1 MSVSFFVETEWRYI
15 MFEVNE
21 YVFYGSEGICK
32 IDDIVSSPFSDVK
45 TDTKYYV
52 LHSLHGG
59 SNTAYVP
66 FDGASSLIRAVMTK
80 GEIESLIAKIPSIE
94 LFEECPLKLLK
105 EKYAISIRSGDPA
118 EWIKVIKTVHDRTVN
133 GRDGGKKVS
142 DAERVYA
149 ENAKRF
155 LHKEI
160 SIVLGIPT
168 DDVENYI
175 IERMK

>member
-1 MSVSFFVETEWRYI
+1 

-45 TDTKYYV
+45 SDTKYYV

-59 SNTAYVP
+59 SNTAYIP
-66 FDGASSLIRAVMTK
+66 FDGASSLIRSVMTK
-80 GEIESLIAKIPSIE
+80 NEINSLIAKISSIE

-105 EKYAISIRSGDPA
+105 EKYTIAIRSGDPS
-118 EWIKVIKTVHDRTVN
+118 EWIRVIKTVQNRTIN

-142 DAERVYA
+142 EAEKSFA

-155 LHKEI
+155 LHMEI
-160 SIVLGIPT
+160 SIVLGIPY

-175 IERMK
+175 IEKMK

>member
-1 MSVSFFVETEWRYI
+1 

-45 TDTKYYV
+45 SDMKYYV

-59 SNTAYVP
+59 NNTAYVP

-80 GEIESLIAKIPSIE
+80 AEIDLLIAKIPSIE
-94 LFEECPLKLLK
+94 LFDECPLKLLK
-105 EKYAISIRSGDPA
+105 EKYAISIRSGDPCQ
-118 EWIKVIKTVHDRTVN
+118 WVKVIKTVHDRTVN

-142 DAERVYA
+142 DAEKVYA

-155 LHKEI
+155 LHMEL
-160 SIVLGIPT
+160 SIVLGIPCE
-168 DDVENYI
+168 DVENYI
-175 IERMK
+175 AARIK

>member
-1 MSVSFFVETEWRYI
+1 

-45 TDTKYYV
+45 SDTKYYV

-59 SNTAYVP
+59 NNTAYVP

-80 GEIESLIAKIPSIE
+80 ADIDSLIAKIPSVE

-105 EKYAISIRSGDPA
+105 EKYAISIRSGDPC
-118 EWIKVIKTVHDRTVN
+118 EWVKVIKTVQNRTIN

-142 DAERVYA
+142 DAEKVYA
-149 ENAKRF
+149 ENAKKF
-155 LHKEI
+155 LYKEI
-160 SIVLGIPT
+160 SIVLDIPCES
-168 DDVENYI
+168 VESYI
-175 IERMK
+175 MERIK

>member
-1 MSVSFFVETEWRYI
+1 

-21 YVFYGSEGICK
+21 YVFYGTEGICK

-45 TDTKYYV
+45 SDMKYYV

-80 GEIESLIAKIPSIE
+80 SEIDSLISKIPSIE

-105 EKYAISIRSGDPA
+105 EKYAIAIRSGDPA
-118 EWIKVIKTVHDRTVN
+118 EWVKVIKTVADRTIN

-142 DAERVYA
+142 DAEKVYA

-168 DDVENYI
+168 EDVGKYI
-175 IERMK
+175 EDRLK